1 MRPVKSFWAD
11 GKESQCFIEALY
23 DVLGT
28 SMIYQLVFFFLYPY
42 LTTVSVIQET
52 WLVAS
57 AELLGDKMMDDN
69 EEKENAD

>member
-1 MRPVKSFWAD
+1 
-11 GKESQCFIEALY
+11 
-23 DVLGT
+23 
-28 SMIYQLVFFFLYPY
+28 
-42 LTTVSVIQET
+42 VSVIQET